1 MLWKRAW
8 IPRRSRSQGGATEQG
23 AMAEQGTRAE
33 EAELKTTKVALK
45 TKVEPAELNT
55 LVEPVELMNTV
66 QLVEL
71 ETTVGLVE
79 QWLSGYDRGHREF
92 SYGLLLSPKGRQSSE
107 MASVA
112 IIGQVEGSEMAFL
125 TVN

>member
-1 MLWKRAW
+1 MDFRC
-8 IPRRSRSQGGATEQG
+8 SRNKQDPF
-23 AMAEQGTRAE
+23 
-33 EAELKTTKVALK
+33 LKTTKMALK
-45 TKVEPAELNT
+45 TKMEPVELNT
-55 LVEPVELMNTV
+55 MVEPVELKNTV

-112 IIGQVEGSEMAFL
+112 IIGQAEVSETAFLVMTGQTKGSEMAFMGA
-125 TVN
+125 TR